1 MTSIISTLAAIM
13 LAAMLVSP
21 VAGCGGGEADS
32 TSDTGVAEDGVA
44 VVEMKD
50 ISYTP
55 REVTVKV
62 DDTVRWVNRDPVA
75 HTITDDGGRFDS
87 GTVSGS
93 DATYEQTYVDPG
105 VFSYTCTIHP
115 TMKGT
120 VIVEE

>member
-1 MTSIISTLAAIM
+1 MNPIRKLAFIM
-13 LAAMLVSP
+13 LAATLLLP
-21 VAGCGGGEADS
+21 ATGCGDEEADS
-32 TSDTGVAEDGVA
+32 PLDTGVAEDGVA

-50 ISYTP
+50 ISFSP
-55 REVTVKV
+55 EEVTVKV

-87 GTVSGS
+87 GAVSGS
-93 DATYEQTYVDPG
+93 ATTYEQTYAEPG

>member
-1 MTSIISTLAAIM
+1 MIPIRTLAAIM
-13 LAAMLVSP
+13 LTATLVSP
-21 VAGCGGGEADS
+21 VVGCGDEEADS
-32 TSDTGVAEDGVA
+32 PSYTGVVEDGAA

-50 ISYTP
+50 ISFSP
-55 REVTVKV
+55 EEVTVKV
-62 DDTVRWVNRDPVA
+62 NEMVRWVNEDPVA

-87 GTVSGS
+87 GAVSGS
-93 DATYEQTYVDPG
+93 SATYEQTYAAPG